1 MEIVELV
8 EQLKT
13 KFFEVRELNSKS
25 NIYLLLDCAN
35 PVGRDDP
42 LHLQQLLAREVQRE
56 NTRIGRQSEG
66 DDAQWQPILWPIFRA
81 GESGYADEQLIE
93 LSLYSAIDRCASVN
107 GSYVAG
113 WIASDLW
120 LSALG
125 SHLLRAGEIFDTH
138 QGRRRDIFIYEP
150 HRMALLVDDDASQA
164 FLSSYLAPMDYW
176 GFVDVAGQ
184 LREIQGLIPTD
195 GTARSDRH
203 LPLSQC
209 RSQAR
214 VSLARQALLGAR
226 KAGITIP
233 PNAERS
239 IDLILAEAER
249 QGLTDA
255 EDKIFFALNSLSLST
270 QWHAHP
276 EAQKLIRLS
285 AVGGRPLAWLFSE
298 MPEELLNEIGRV
310 EMDRSEVR
318 KSARH

>member
-13 KFFEVRELNSKS
+13 KFFEVREFHANS

-42 LHLQQLLAREVQRE
+42 LHLQELLAREVQRE
-56 NTRIGRQSEG
+56 NVRIGGSSER
-66 DDAQWQPILWPIFRA
+66 DDVDWQPMLWPIFRA

-93 LSLYSAIDRCASVN
+93 LSLYSAVDRCASVN
-107 GSYVAG
+107 GAYVAG

-120 LSALG
+120 LSALAA
-125 SHLLRAGEIFDTH
+125 HILRSGKIFDTH
-138 QGRRRDIFIYEP
+138 QGRSRDICVYEP

-164 FLSSYLAPMDYW
+164 FLSSYLSPIHYW

-184 LREIQGLIPTD
+184 LREIQGLVPTD

-214 VSLARQALLGAR
+214 VSTARLALLGAR
-226 KAGITIP
+226 KAEITIP

-255 EDKIFFALNSLSLST
+255 EDKIFFALNSLSVST
-270 QWHAHP
+270 QWHTHP

-285 AVGGRPLAWLFSE
+285 AVEGRPLASLFSE
-298 MPEELLNEIGRV
+298 MPEALLDEIGRV
-310 EMDRSEVR
+310 ESNRS
-318 KSARH
+318 